1 MATQNDVT
9 GDAIK
14 SRNSNQNYL
23 DNWEAIFGNKEV
35 EQEQEPK
42 DEGDK

>member
-14 SRNSNQNYL
+14 SRNTNDKYR
-23 DNWEAIFGNKEV
+23 DGWDAIFGKKKETQPKPK
-35 EQEQEPK
+35 EQGAK
-42 DEGDK
+42 